1 MRNLREEVSPQQR
14 AGKLSSLRR
23 TAIIVAFYLIGW
35 LVLNVVTKNPQG
47 ALEVSL
53 WYPPSGLSFAL
64 LLVCGVRYAPAMV
77 FTTLLQYLLFS
88 GNVG

>member
-1 MRNLREEVSPQQR
+1 MRNLREEVSPQQS
-14 AGKLSSLRR
+14 AGKLAGLGRP
-23 TAIIVAFYLIGW
+23 TIIVSVYLIGW

-64 LLVCGVRYAPAMV
+64 LLVCGVRYAPAGGAHHTPSIS
-77 FTTLLQYLLFS
+77 FAQ
-88 GNVG
+88 